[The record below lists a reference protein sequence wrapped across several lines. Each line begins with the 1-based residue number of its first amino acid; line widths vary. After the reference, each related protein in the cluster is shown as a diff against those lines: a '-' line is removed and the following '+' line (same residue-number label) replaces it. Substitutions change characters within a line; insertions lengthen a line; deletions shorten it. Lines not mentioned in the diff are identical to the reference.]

1 MADDG
6 RTWIVRAGRNADRID
21 DFRSNGVVAIGWS
34 EAGEFDLGISDE
46 ELTALFDRTWPSA
59 KPRTRRTYQA
69 QVKRFLTEVQK
80 GDRVATYDPNL
91 RVYLLGTIAAGPS
104 WRGGPLPRYF
114 KVKWTDQ
121 TLRDSLSEKTRNGL
135 GSIATFFKASEE
147 AGAELW
153 AKAKPLSG
161 SAADAAPPPV
171 VEAPSTGEDDGEE
184 GTLREDVLER
194 AERLIEDRIVAL
206 DWRQMQDLVAG
217 VLRAM
222 GYQTT
227 VSGDGADR
235 GVDIFASPDGLGLQ
249 EPRIFVEVKH
259 RDGAMGADQLRKF
272 LGGRRAGDRCLYV
285 STGGFTKEAR
295 FEAERANVPLTLV
308 TLPKLRE
315 LLLQHYERLDSE
327 TRTLVPLQRMYWPL
341 D

>member
-1 MADDG
+1 M
-6 RTWIVRAGRNADRID
+6 R
-21 DFRSNGVVAIGWS
+21 
-34 EAGEFDLGISDE
+34 
-46 ELTALFDRTWPSA
+46 
-59 KPRTRRTYQA
+59 
-69 QVKRFLTEVQK
+69 RFLTEVQK

-91 RVYLLGTIAAGPS
+91 RVYLLGAVTSGPS
-104 WRGGPLPRYF
+104 WRGGPLPRAF
-114 KVKWTDQ
+114 KVKWTHQ
-121 TLRDSLSEKTRNGL
+121 TLRDSLSDKTRNGL

-147 AGAELW
+147 ASAELW
-153 AKAKPLSG
+153 AKATPLSG
-161 SAADAAPPPV
+161 SAADAAPPPTSD
-171 VEAPSTGEDDGEE
+171 APSPGEDEAEE
-184 GTLREDVLER
+184 GSLREDVLER

-227 VSGDGADR
+227 VSGEGADR

-295 FEAERANVPLTLV
+295 FEAEHSNVPLTLV

-315 LLLQHYERLDSE
+315 LLIQHYERLDSE